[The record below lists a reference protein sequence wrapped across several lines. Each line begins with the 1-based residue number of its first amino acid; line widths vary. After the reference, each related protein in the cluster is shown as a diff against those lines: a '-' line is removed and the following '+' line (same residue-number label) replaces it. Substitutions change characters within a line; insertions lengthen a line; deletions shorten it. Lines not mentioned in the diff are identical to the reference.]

1 VLSNNPEE
9 QARLIPVTW
18 DVTTDHVYKAN
29 IVIQSADKPGMMV
42 DIMMAISENKINI
55 NNISSHTNK
64 DKVATIHLGL
74 DITNTSQ
81 LDAIMNRIKR
91 IQGVYRVERMTAGTG
106 DLGKKKK

>member
-1 VLSNNPEE
+1 
-9 QARLIPVTW
+9 
-18 DVTTDHVYKAN
+18 
-29 IVIQSADKPGMMV
+29 MMI

-55 NNISSHTNK
+55 NNVNSHTNK

-81 LDAIMNRIKR
+81 LDAIMSRIKR

-106 DLGKKKK
+106 EPLAKKKKK

>member
-1 VLSNNPEE
+1 
-9 QARLIPVTW
+9 
-18 DVTTDHVYKAN
+18 
-29 IVIQSADKPGMMV
+29 MV